1 MDTLFKEWRVVK
13 MKNLLM
19 RNKIVFIPIA
29 LTLFV
34 MFYGTV
40 EQNVD
45 CPTVAYN
52 PEGNEDCTYVKSWLW
67 HSVAILSLTAF
78 GLPPDGVLT
87 EPTVNPDE
95 AEGRNFIPM
104 LAISIIALFIIKRK
118 ESQLKKVRES
128 YR

>member
-1 MDTLFKEWRVVK
+1 MDTLFKQWKVVK
-13 MKNLLM
+13 MKN
-19 RNKIVFIPIA
+19 KIIFIPIA

-34 MFYGTV
+34 MFYGTI

-67 HSVAILSLTAF
+67 HSVAVLSLTAF

-95 AEGRNFIPM
+95 AESRNFIPM
-104 LAISIIALFIIKRK
+104 LSVSIIAIFITKRRDN
-118 ESQLKKVRES
+118 QLRKVRES

>member
-1 MDTLFKEWRVVK
+1 MDTLFKQWKVAK
-13 MKNLLM
+13 MKN
-19 RNKIVFIPIA
+19 KIIFIPIA

-67 HSVAILSLTAF
+67 HSVAVLSLTAF

-95 AEGRNFIPM
+95 ADSRNFIPM
-104 LAISIIALFIIKRK
+104 LSLSIIAIFIIKRRDN
-118 ESQLKKVRES
+118 QLRKVRES

>member
-1 MDTLFKEWRVVK
+1 M
-13 MKNLLM
+13 
-19 RNKIVFIPIA
+19 NKLVFIPVA

-67 HSVAILSLTAF
+67 HSVAVLSLTAF

-87 EPTVNPDE
+87 NIAVAPDE
-95 AEGRNFIPM
+95 AEARNFIPM
-104 LAISIIALFIIKRK
+104 LSLSIIAIFYLKRK
-118 ESQLKKVRES
+118 EDR
-128 YR
+128 YRKSMEVYK

>member
-1 MDTLFKEWRVVK
+1 MDTLFKQWKVVK
-13 MKNLLM
+13 MKN
-19 RNKIVFIPIA
+19 KIIFIPIA

-34 MFYGTV
+34 MFYGTI

-67 HSVAILSLTAF
+67 HSVAVLSLTAF

-95 AEGRNFIPM
+95 ADSRNFIPM
-104 LAISIIALFIIKRK
+104 LSLSIIAIFYLKRK
-118 ESQLKKVRES
+118 EDR
-128 YR
+128 YRKSMEVYK

>member
-1 MDTLFKEWRVVK
+1 MFKEWRVVK

>member
-1 MDTLFKEWRVVK
+1 MDTLFKQWKVVE
-13 MKNLLM
+13 MKN
-19 RNKIVFIPIA
+19 KIIFIPIA

-34 MFYGTV
+34 MFYGTI

-67 HSVAILSLTAF
+67 HSVAVLSLTAF

-95 AEGRNFIPM
+95 ADSRNFIPM
-104 LAISIIALFIIKRK
+104 LSLSIIAIFYLKRK
-118 ESQLKKVRES
+118 EDR
-128 YR
+128 YRKSMEVYK

>member
-1 MDTLFKEWRVVK
+1 MK
-13 MKNLLM
+13 MI
-19 RNKIVFIPIA
+19 RNKIIFIPIA

-67 HSVAILSLTAF
+67 HSVAVLSLTAF

-87 EPTVNPDE
+87 NIAVAPDE
-95 AEGRNFIPM
+95 AESRNFIPM
-104 LAISIIALFIIKRK
+104 LSLSIIAIFITKRRDN
-118 ESQLKKVRES
+118 QLRKVRES

>member
-1 MDTLFKEWRVVK
+1 MDTLFKQWKVVK
-13 MKNLLM
+13 MKN
-19 RNKIVFIPIA
+19 KIIFIPVA

-34 MFYGTV
+34 MFYGTI

-45 CPTVAYN
+45 CQMVAYDPKGSEN
-52 PEGNEDCTYVKSWLW
+52 CNYVKSWLW
-67 HSVAILSLTAF
+67 NSVAVLSLTAF

-87 EPTVNPDE
+87 NIAVNPDE
-95 AEGRNFIPM
+95 AESRNFIPM
-104 LAISIIALFIIKRK
+104 LSLSIIAIFITKRK

>member
-1 MDTLFKEWRVVK
+1 MDTLFKQWRVVK
-13 MKNLLM
+13 M
-19 RNKIVFIPIA
+19 RNKIIFIPIA

-67 HSVAILSLTAF
+67 HSVAVLSLTAF

-87 EPTVNPDE
+87 NIAVAPDE
-95 AEGRNFIPM
+95 AESRNFIPM
-104 LAISIIALFIIKRK
+104 LSLSIIVIFITKRRDN
-118 ESQLKKVRES
+118 QLRKVRES

>member
-1 MDTLFKEWRVVK
+1 
-13 MKNLLM
+13 MKN
-19 RNKIVFIPIA
+19 KIIFIPIA

-34 MFYGTV
+34 MFYGTI

-52 PEGNEDCTYVKSWLW
+52 PEGNEDCTYVKMWLW
-67 HSVAILSLTAF
+67 NSVAVLSLTAF

-95 AEGRNFIPM
+95 AESRNFIPM
-104 LAISIIALFIIKRK
+104 LSVSIIAIFITKRRDN
-118 ESQLKKVRES
+118 QLRKVRES